1 MDNQDY
7 KFNETE
13 YLNERQKRD
22 AYVNER
28 RKAEKIARARKQKL
42 LLILILIGIL
52 VILISIVVGV
62 VKLIIHKVSSNREV
76 TPMSE
81 TLVVTEA
88 IPDPT
93 PTPTPDPSTLFLG
106 YNETL
111 NTENVMVH
119 GTNIYSGYTVNKT
132 NSTYYLDSE
141 NTLSTY
147 AILIDLTNGDVVC
160 EREGFTRI
168 NPASMT
174 KVMTVLVAAEHLKEE
189 DLDKTITIIEEDHGY
204 VLKHDL
210 STVGFLT
217 GETVTIR
224 DLFYGTILP
233 SGADAA
239 LALARYVAGSEEAF
253 IDMMNEKANEL
264 GLKNTHFTNCVGLF
278 NDDHYTTCAE
288 MAMILKAAIENDFV
302 YDVMNAHIYT
312 TSKTAEHPDGIEISN
327 WFLRRI
333 EDKDTNGEVLCA
345 KTGFVNES
353 GCCAVS
359 YSLQNSKSPYICVTA
374 NAWSSW
380 RCIYDHVD
388 IYYNNAS

>member
-1 MDNQDY
+1 MDNQNY

-62 VKLIIHKVSSNREV
+62 VKLIIHKVSSNHEV
-76 TPMSE
+76 TPVSE
-81 TLVVTEA
+81 ALVVTEA

-288 MAMILKAAIENDFV
+288 MGMILKAAIENDFV

-312 TSKTAEHPDGIEISN
+312 TSKTTEHPDGIEISN